1 MNRIVFKRLVLAG
14 LVTFLVFVAVE
25 FVVEVLIGEVVFEGA
40 LEQYHQTLDIPQWGV
55 AQKALNY
62 LIGILNTSLLIWL
75 YAALRPMFGVGA
87 KTALIASGFML
98 LFVSAFAINS
108 VNLGSYPLRI
118 ALIELGYQVLELP
131 IALLVGAQVYEG
143 SILA

>member
-1 MNRIVFKRLVLAG
+1 MNKIVFKRLVLAG

-25 FVVEVLIGEVVFEGA
+25 LVVEVLIGEVVFEGA
-40 LEQYHQTLDIPQWGV
+40 LEQYHQTLAVPQWG
-55 AQKALNY
+55 AANKALNY
-62 LIGILNTSLLIWL
+62 LIAIVNTSMLIWL
-75 YAALRPMFGVGA
+75 YAALRPMFGVGT

-108 VNLGSYPLRI
+108 ANLGSYPPRI

-143 SILA
+143 SILT